1 MFHALKKNNFF
12 LFGKYVF
19 VNILFNIRKKPIINK
34 YNFLLN
40 ILLIFLIRSNHP
52 KRWFL
57 EYKNNNKINFSSLFL
72 DKKNYKN
79 LNIFIGDSHSEFHGR
94 NFSKLDKNINL
105 NLTYWMGPIL
115 LMNFL
120 SSQKY
125 TLQVIRFTNLISKK
139 INYQKLNIVLCF
151 GEIDVRCYFYEAL
164 KIDKKFNNVEK
175 LLYFIKIKLKKKI
188 NFLKRNIK
196 AKNYDIFFNDIQPVT
211 NKKGYGP
218 VTKKNL
224 FLLKDTIKYPVL
236 GTILERVS
244 WRKKFSNYLFKNQKK
259 IGLTFIKQ
267 SNAIFD
273 TKNKAMNRKFSPDGT
288 HIHDHN
294 LLYDY
299 QKKIIT
305 HPNN

>member
-1 MFHALKKNNFF
+1 M
-12 LFGKYVF
+12 
-19 VNILFNIRKKPIINK
+19 
-34 YNFLLN
+34 
-40 ILLIFLIRSNHP
+40 
-52 KRWFL
+52 
-57 EYKNNNKINFSSLFL
+57 
-72 DKKNYKN
+72 
-79 LNIFIGDSHSEFHGR
+79 
-94 NFSKLDKNINL
+94 
-105 NLTYWMGPIL
+105 
-115 LMNFL
+115 
-120 SSQKY
+120 
-125 TLQVIRFTNLISKK
+125 
-139 INYQKLNIVLCF
+139 
-151 GEIDVRCYFYEAL
+151 
-164 KIDKKFNNVEK
+164 
-175 LLYFIKIKLKKKI
+175 
-188 NFLKRNIK
+188 KRNIK

-211 NKKGYGP
+211 KKKGYGP

-294 LLYDY
+294 LLFDY